1 MNEEGLNFGVTEHPP
16 LMTVEESRSIR
27 GQLESAE
34 GHIKNLFL
42 RNKKGKM
49 WLLTVHEDRKIDL
62 KATAVQLGAGRF
74 SFCSP
79 ERLMTYLGVKPGA
92 VTPLA
97 MLNDVGHQVTFYL
110 GEELFQT
117 DVIHPHPLVNT
128 ATVTMQRNDL
138 VGLLE
143 SHGHA
148 VNTLPISE
156 EG

>member
-1 MNEEGLNFGVTEHPP
+1 MNLHLTSETLYQLMDAEGLEYDVTEHPP

-62 KATAVQLGAGRF
+62 KATAAQLAAGRF

-97 MLNDVGHQVTFYL
+97 MLNL
-110 GEELFQT
+110 SL
-117 DVIHPHPLVNT
+117 IH
-128 ATVTMQRNDL
+128 
-138 VGLLE
+138 
-143 SHGHA
+143 
-148 VNTLPISE
+148 I
-156 EG
+156 